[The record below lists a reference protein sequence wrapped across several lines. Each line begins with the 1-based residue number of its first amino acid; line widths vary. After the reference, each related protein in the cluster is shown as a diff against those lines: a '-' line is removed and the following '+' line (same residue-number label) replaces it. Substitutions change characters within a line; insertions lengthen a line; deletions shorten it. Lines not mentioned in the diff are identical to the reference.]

1 MTPATHAAFGAVA
14 SSRCRNLGLALAVSF
29 ASHFLLDAVY
39 HFEAFYALSVLGRW
53 PLEQTMLGLFAG
65 LAVLAVPVVLWLLR
79 RHRPVGIFACY
90 GLAMSLL
97 AFAPGRWTRLG
108 WGVLI
113 TVLWYASVRVPPIR
127 RWVLCGFF
135 AYLPDIAK
143 PWIPPLDWL
152 HDWFHYE
159 PELDLGD
166 WVSLLV
172 SGRWRIYI
180 NYRIFDP
187 YYRIGYV
194 LEVLLEGAILF
205 GCLYWLARRPNQ
217 DSSYRSDIPLQ

>member
-14 SSRCRNLGLALAVSF
+14 SSRCHNLGLALAVSF

-53 PLEQTMLGLFAG
+53 PLQRTMLVLFAG
-65 LAVLAVPVVLWLLR
+65 LAVLAVPVALWLLR
-79 RHRPVGIFACY
+79 RNRPVGIFACY

-97 AFAPGRWTRLG
+97 PFFPGQWTRLG

-113 TVLWYASVRVPPIR
+113 TALWYASTRVPLVR

-135 AYLPDIAK
+135 ADLPDIIRL
-143 PWIPPLDWL
+143 WIPPVDWL
-152 HDWFHYE
+152 HEWFHYD
-159 PELDLGD
+159 PALDLGD

-172 SGRWRIYI
+172 TGRWRIYI

-187 YYRIGYV
+187 YYRIGYI

-205 GCLYWLARRPNQ
+205 GCLYWLARGPRQ
-217 DSSYRSDIPLQ
+217 DSSYRSDISLQ

>member
-53 PLEQTMLGLFAG
+53 DFERTRLGLFAG
-65 LAVLAVPVVLWLLR
+65 LAVLSVPVVLWLLR
-79 RHRPVGIFACY
+79 RHRAVGIFACY

-97 AFAPGRWTRLG
+97 SFFSGRWTRLG
-108 WGVLI
+108 CAILI
-113 TVLWYASVRVPPIR
+113 TALWYASTHVPQVH

-135 AYLPDIAK
+135 ACLPDLIR
-143 PWIPPLDWL
+143 PWIPPVNWL
-152 HDWFHYE
+152 HEWFHYD
-159 PELDLGD
+159 PALDLGD

-172 SGRWRIYI
+172 TGRWRIYI
-180 NYRIFDP
+180 NERIFDP
-187 YYRIGYV
+187 YYRIGYI

-205 GCLYWLARRPNQ
+205 GCLYWLARGPRQ
-217 DSSYRSDIPLQ
+217 DSSCLSDIS

>member
-29 ASHFLLDAVY
+29 ASHFLLDTIY

-53 PLEQTMLGLFAG
+53 PLQQTMLGLFAG
-65 LAVLAVPVVLWLLR
+65 LVVLSVPVVLWLLR

-97 AFAPGRWTRLG
+97 PFSPGRWTRLG
-108 WGVLI
+108 SGILV
-113 TVLWYASVRVPPIR
+113 TTLWYALTHAPQVR
-127 RWVLCGFF
+127 RWLVCGFF
-135 AYLPDIAK
+135 AYLPDIIK
-143 PWIPPLDWL
+143 PWIRPIDWL
-152 HDWFHYE
+152 HDWLHYG

-172 SGRWRIYI
+172 TGRWRIYI
-180 NYRIFDP
+180 NDRIFDP
-187 YYRIGYV
+187 YYRIGYI

-205 GCLYWLARRPNQ
+205 GCLYWLARGRNQ
-217 DSSYRSDIPLQ
+217 DSSYRSDISLQ